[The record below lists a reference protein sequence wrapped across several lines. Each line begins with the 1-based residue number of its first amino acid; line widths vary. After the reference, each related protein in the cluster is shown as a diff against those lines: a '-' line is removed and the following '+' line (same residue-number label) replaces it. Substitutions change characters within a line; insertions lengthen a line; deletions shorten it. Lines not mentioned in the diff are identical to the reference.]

1 MQRDG
6 DRERE
11 GERVRERA
19 AAGVIMPRKADRK
32 KSGRVAALCAE
43 DAVAVA
49 TSHPRVCADGS
60 HGPLRHSL

>member
-1 MQRDG
+1 MGEKWEELQRDG
-6 DRERE
+6 ERE
-11 GERVRERA
+11 IA
-19 AAGVIMPRKADRK
+19 AAGAIMPRKADRK

-49 TSHPRVCADGS
+49 TSHPHVCADGS